1 MTRSTEDILLLNMR
15 IVRKKE
21 LKMAR
26 YIYPNTSLEPDVVI
40 FFLDE
45 SVCRLIFKNTSYTH
59 THLSELSVLQNW
71 KMEGYFIFS
80 NY

>member
-1 MTRSTEDILLLNMR
+1 MSSDASVLPDIDYPLIVLVSLNHYTTCFMTRSMEDILLLSMR

-45 SVCRLIFKNTSYTH
+45 SCMPFNV
-59 THLSELSVLQNW
+59 
-71 KMEGYFIFS
+71 
-80 NY
+80 

>member
-1 MTRSTEDILLLNMR
+1 MSSDASVLPDIDYPLIVLVSLKSLYHLLYDKIDGRHFTLKR

-40 FFLDE
+40 FYLDE
-45 SVCRLIFKNTSYTH
+45 SCMPFN
-59 THLSELSVLQNW
+59 
-71 KMEGYFIFS
+71 F
-80 NY
+80 

>member
-1 MTRSTEDILLLNMR
+1 MTRSMEDILLLSMR

-40 FFLDE
+40 FYLDE
-45 SVCRLIFKNTSYTH
+45 SCMPFN
-59 THLSELSVLQNW
+59 
-71 KMEGYFIFS
+71 F
-80 NY
+80 